1 MQIIDM
7 TRADAMIVYN
17 PNRDIFEDRRY
28 INDYSIKDVQ
38 VALTRAR
45 LGIQLIANVIKSDT
59 FIFQFWYPKFSYICW
74 AALHIFVYYFDSR
87 YLLTYLL
94 VGLIWLTL
102 THSLWWSKQV
112 TPFLE

>member
-1 MQIIDM
+1 
-7 TRADAMIVYN
+7 
-17 PNRDIFEDRRY
+17 
-28 INDYSIKDVQ
+28 
-38 VALTRAR
+38 
-45 LGIQLIANVIKSDT
+45 LIATIIKSDT

-74 AALHIFVYYFDSR
+74 AALHLFVYYFDSH

-102 THSLWWSKQV
+102 THSLWWYKQV